1 MCLPCTRISITVIHF
16 QGTFDYFAISLFDR
30 SKCGSKTTGTGR
42 RVVFTNRV
50 STPKRRRHPKRLEKE
65 QEINKELPWSFVAL
79 VHVEL
84 VSPVFVVPASAK
96 QFSLSLE
103 RVTTMPVCLTSSFT
117 FNASARLVENFR
129 IIGTLIPPP
138 LRQRPLGSS
147 NGGPQTLLKVKSMHK
162 FCFPCFS

>member
-1 MCLPCTRISITVIHF
+1 MARYYTCV
-16 QGTFDYFAISLFDR
+16 R
-30 SKCGSKTTGTGR
+30 SHSSER
-42 RVVFTNRV
+42 NANYSFNFN
-50 STPKRRRHPKRLEKE
+50 SPILSPKSS
-65 QEINKELPWSFVAL
+65 PWSSVAL

-103 RVTTMPVCLTSSFT
+103 RVTTMPVCLMSSFT

-162 FCFPCFS
+162 FCSPCFS